1 MALSTAKSYNI
12 AVHSSCIT
20 LYIDYDICDTHSYEA
35 LLNIVVDK
43 SPSEIF

>member
-20 LYIDYDICDTHSYEA
+20 YIDNDICDTHSYEA
-35 LLNIVVDK
+35 LLNIIVDK